1 MKTIISKTIPL
12 FCIVMLSVACLNK
25 KSNESDKDLF
35 EPSFKEQKDSLN
47 FIEYFDTINNIYS
60 NYKYNIAV
68 SVPNNWKKD
77 EGVSEHTIFRT
88 FEKDSGYS
96 FSVNVIETKY
106 NVENKFWEEYEI
118 NKADFEYKYKKVIE
132 NQLNVP
138 INIEYTKITFLKN
151 FKSLKRKFNYTLKDE
166 DYEVKMTSIIFQ
178 VPKENFTF
186 TFSLTV
192 PNIFYETKPEY
203 FENILKNIYWLSNK
217 EKIKKT
223 IFNK

>member
-1 MKTIISKTIPL
+1 
-12 FCIVMLSVACLNK
+12 MLSFACLNK
-25 KSNESDKDLF
+25 KANETDKDLF

-68 SVPNNWKKD
+68 SIPNNWKKD

-106 NVENKFWEEYEI
+106 DVEKKFWDEYEI
-118 NKADFEYKYKKVIE
+118 NKATFESNYKKVIE
-132 NQLNVP
+132 NQLNAS
-138 INIEYTKITFLKN
+138 INTEYTKITFLKN
-151 FKSLKRKFNYTLKDE
+151 FKSLKRKFTYTLSNE
-166 DYEVKMTSIIFQ
+166 EYEVKMTSIIFQ
-178 VPKENFTF
+178 VPKEKFTY

-192 PNIFYETKPEY
+192 PNIFYEKKPEY

-217 EKIKKT
+217 EKIKNT